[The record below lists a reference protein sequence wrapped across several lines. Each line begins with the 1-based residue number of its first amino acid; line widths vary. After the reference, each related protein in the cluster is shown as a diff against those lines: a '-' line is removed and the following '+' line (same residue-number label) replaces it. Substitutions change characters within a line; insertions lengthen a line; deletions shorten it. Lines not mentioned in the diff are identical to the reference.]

1 MRRFREYVSLP
12 SFTAKTRGLKMQ
24 YLPDDD
30 YNVAVAAAATLVRF
44 APAMLSLK
52 IEHSPWT
59 GRIEPDD
66 VKLVLG
72 SGPINF
78 LVERCLD

>member
-1 MRRFREYVSLP
+1 
-12 SFTAKTRGLKMQ
+12 MQ

-66 VKLVLG
+66 VKLALG
-72 SGPINF
+72 LQPDIWPEHSRPEEEDRPESI
-78 LVERCLD
+78 RAKWQRKIKQ